1 MISKQLEV
9 ILAQV
14 RDLTADERE
23 LLILLAQ
30 EMQNE
35 DTDPGVDAAWI
46 AEVNRRLDAFDRGE
60 AKTVAWED
68 VRARLSPKKPPT

>member
-1 MISKQLEV
+1 MISEQLEK

-30 EMQNE
+30 EMQDANA
-35 DTDPGVDAAWI
+35 DPGVDAAWI
-46 AEVNRRLDAFDRGE
+46 VEVNRRLDASDRGE